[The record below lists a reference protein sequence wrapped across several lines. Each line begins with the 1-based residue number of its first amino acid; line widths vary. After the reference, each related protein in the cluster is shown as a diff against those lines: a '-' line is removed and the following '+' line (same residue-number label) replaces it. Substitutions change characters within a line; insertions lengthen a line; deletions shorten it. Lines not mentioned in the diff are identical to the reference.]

1 MLSLNAWFSPKPT
14 PPSRS
19 PVSPASPARSSP
31 SPKASSARLAK
42 FHDLLSHAEIDR
54 AKLSADLQ
62 SRRKNDPNTPVIEAT
77 KAACERISQRIKKEA
92 RNEQDLESFN
102 QLLAFFESIPRSL
115 KGLQFGSEGPRRE
128 EFCRALAKIAEAPIG
143 DLNQLKIHLNLQRMA
158 YDIPSFPATR
168 KYC

>member
-1 MLSLNAWFSPKPT
+1 MLSLNAWFAPKPT
-14 PPSRS
+14 PPSRL
-19 PVSPASPARSSP
+19 PTTPTRSSP
-31 SPKASSARLAK
+31 PKASSTRLAK

-62 SRRKNDPNTPVIEAT
+62 SRRKNDPNTPLIEAT

-115 KGLQFGSEGPRRE
+115 KGLQLGTEGPSRE
-128 EFCRALAKIAEAPIG
+128 EFCRALSKIAEAPIA

-158 YDIPSFPATR
+158 YGIPSFPATR